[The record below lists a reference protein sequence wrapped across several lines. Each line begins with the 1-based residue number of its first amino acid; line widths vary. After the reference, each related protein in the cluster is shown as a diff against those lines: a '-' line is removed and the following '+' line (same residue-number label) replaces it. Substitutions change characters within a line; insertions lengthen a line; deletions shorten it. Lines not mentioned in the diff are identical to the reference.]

1 MKRRTEKEVRASP
14 FNLAKWRRNM
24 EDHARRYPMRP
35 GYMLCLDGTYE
46 KVPEYQPRPRTSFA
60 WPAWARVLTGRE
72 LPQATKDLV
81 AKLLAEFLEGR

>member
-1 MKRRTEKEVRASP
+1 MKRSTEKEVRASP
-14 FNLAKWRRNM
+14 FDFAKWKRHM
-24 EDHARRYPMRP
+24 EDHRRRYPIKP
-35 GYMLCLDGTYE
+35 GFMLCLNGAQE
-46 KVPEYQPRPRTSFA
+46 KVPEYQPRPRASFA